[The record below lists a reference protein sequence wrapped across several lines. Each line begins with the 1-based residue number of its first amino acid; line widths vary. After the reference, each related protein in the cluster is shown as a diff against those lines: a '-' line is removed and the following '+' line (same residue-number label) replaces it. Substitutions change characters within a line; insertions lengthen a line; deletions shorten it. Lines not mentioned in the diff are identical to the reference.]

1 MCIVL
6 KDTQYCTSRHRGLSA
21 RKRKKIGLGLWRAI
35 FELSVSSSSSAESA
49 ASSSSISSF
58 ISVAGAEGVAAFLF
72 ELLVGEVVLLVDFRD
87 CSLRRFEAAE
97 PSDVKP
103 HGTLEEG
110 NIAVLDVYDVA
121 FLDLIDVVVPQ
132 SHVDGACFVSN
143 KCIRDSVA

>member
-1 MCIVL
+1 M
-6 KDTQYCTSRHRGLSA
+6 
-21 RKRKKIGLGLWRAI
+21 GLGLWRAI

-58 ISVAGAEGVAAFLF
+58 ISVGGSEGCVAAFLF
-72 ELLVGEVVLLVDFRD
+72 KLLVGEVVLLVDFCD
-87 CSLRRFEAAE
+87 CSLRRLETAE

-110 NIAVLDVYDVA
+110 NVAVLDVYDVA
-121 FLDLIDVVVPQ
+121 FLDLIDVIVPQ
-132 SHVDGACFVSN
+132 GHVDGACFVSN